1 MSVKFTKEL
10 KKFENHENKREK
22 KMYDF
27 ILKPTWLAFEG
38 ETKRP
43 KQEEWDHTYYRFH
56 FSLTPLGTCQILAG
70 GEGGWEF

>member
-27 ILKPTWLAFEG
+27 IQKPTWA
-38 ETKRP
+38 
-43 KQEEWDHTYYRFH
+43 
-56 FSLTPLGTCQILAG
+56 CI
-70 GEGGWEF
+70 